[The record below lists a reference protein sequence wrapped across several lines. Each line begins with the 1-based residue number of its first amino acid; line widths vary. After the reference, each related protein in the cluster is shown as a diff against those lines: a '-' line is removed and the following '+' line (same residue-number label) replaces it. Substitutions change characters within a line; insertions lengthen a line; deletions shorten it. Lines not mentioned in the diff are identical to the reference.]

1 MKLKLTNKKV
11 NKQLLIK
18 TFIFFS
24 WVSMWISINSMPGE
38 LFYMNKD
45 IITFFNGMRTIN
57 ALLFCFFISIFG
69 LYYSFDKNLNKNAIS
84 IILAIYLVYFI
95 SQFTGL
101 LLNKDR
107 IFDLNNT
114 YLVIY
119 SIGTISLLYLINKF
133 DFYDLIPLLMYF
145 LIFILT
151 ASVIFV
157 VIKNFDQIPYI
168 VNEYNFYYFLHPDVA
183 LNYQAPPR
191 ITGLSRSIS
200 IINLFLIIIFLI
212 NLKKIYSYPLMFIIY
227 SLSVVVWL
235 SQSRGT
241 IICYYISLFILIF
254 FLNNLKIYKKILIY
268 FILTLFSILSS
279 NLITYINKTNYPT
292 VEVEITKKNLGEKK
306 IEEKLTEENS
316 IKNIQD
322 ILKIENS
329 RFYTIPHSSG
339 RTELWKKSLHLYDK
353 QKIFGYGPQADRV
366 LLYDKHH
373 QYSNN
378 VSNAAIYAFL
388 SGGYPALICIVSIYF
403 YFGYLGINI
412 FLREK
417 LYKLSFQ
424 INKKNSLFV
433 AALTFSIFFM
443 LRSLI
448 ENSFSLFSIDFLITI
463 FSLFIIE
470 KFKNKKFIN

>member
-1 MKLKLTNKKV
+1 MKLKFTNKEI

-24 WVSMWISINSMPGE
+24 WVSMWVSINSMPGE

-57 ALLFCFFISIFG
+57 VLIFCFFISIFA
-69 LYYSFDKNLNKNAIS
+69 LYYLFDKNLNKNAIS
-84 IILAIYLVYFI
+84 IILVIYLVYFI

-157 VIKNFDQIPYI
+157 VIKNFDKIPHI
-168 VNEYNFYYFLHPDVA
+168 VNEYNFYYFLHPDEA

-191 ITGLSRSIS
+191 ITGLSRTIS

-212 NLKKIYSYPLMFIIY
+212 NLKKIYSYPLIFIIY
-227 SLSVVVWL
+227 SLSVVIWL

-241 IICYYISLFILIF
+241 IVCYYISSFILIF
-254 FLNNLKIYKKILIY
+254 FLNNLKIYKKVLIY
-268 FILTLFSILSS
+268 FILTLFSILSA
-279 NLITYINKTNYPT
+279 NFANYINYSTDEFTKM
-292 VEVEITKKNLGEKK
+292 KKNLIEKK
-306 IEEKLTEENS
+306 IKEKLTEENS
-316 IKNIQD
+316 IKDIGD

-329 RFYTIPHSSG
+329 RFYTTPHSSG
-339 RTELWKKSLHLYDK
+339 RTELWKKSLNRYDK

-366 LLYDKHH
+366 LLYDQDHK
-373 QYSNN
+373 YSNN

-388 SGGYPALICIVSIYF
+388 SGGYPALICIILIYF
-403 YFGYLGINI
+403 YFGYLAINI
-412 FLREK
+412 FVRKK
-417 LYKLSFQ
+417 LYKFSFQ

-443 LRSLI
+443 FRSII

-470 KFKNKKFIN
+470 KFKNKTFIN